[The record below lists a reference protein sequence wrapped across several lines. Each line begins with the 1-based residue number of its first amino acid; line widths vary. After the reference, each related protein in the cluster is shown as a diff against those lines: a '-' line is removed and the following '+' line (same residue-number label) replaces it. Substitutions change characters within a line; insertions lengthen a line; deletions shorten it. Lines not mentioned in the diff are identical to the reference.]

1 MGIGL
6 LMSYCSCFSVK
17 APRLEIWFSKV
28 SFSMAFNNTLDY
40 LFQLSDVRLLKDSN
54 CSKLKRRQCVP
65 FTFWAASLSLSA
77 FSMELSERN
86 LVSLQ
91 PEWTIWLQGTLGFQR
106 SLPSPF
112 KAPFLFTP
120 QKSSEHTQ
128 GGLPHQQALQEAVPY
143 PISSPVSELCRYV
156 ELTFWYSYFKLFQL
170 LMMWFYCLS
179 VNH

>member
-28 SFSMAFNNTLDY
+28 SFSMASNNTLDY
-40 LFQLSDVRLLKDSN
+40 LFQLSEVRLLKDSN
-54 CSKLKRRQCVP
+54 CSQCVS

-77 FSMELSERN
+77 FSLDLSEWN

-143 PISSPVSELCRYV
+143 SISSPVSELCRSV
-156 ELTFWYSYFKLFQL
+156 ELRFWYSIF
-170 LMMWFYCLS
+170 
-179 VNH
+179 